1 MMIDYERIK
10 KDCFWDISM
19 SKSNIDDILLQDKPQ
34 QKAFLYQKILLNSTQ
49 LFKDIS
55 IFSIEDIS
63 KLTEDF
69 KVPRF
74 NHDYIFR
81 RKNLVEVYFLDKPLL
96 IDELKWVA

>member
-1 MMIDYERIK
+1 MIDYERIQ
-10 KDCFWDISM
+10 KDCFWDVSM
-19 SKSNIDDILLQDKPQ
+19 SKSDIDDILTQDNPQ
-34 QKAFLYQKILLNSTQ
+34 KKAFLYQKILLNSTQ
-49 LFKDIS
+49 LFKDIT

-63 KLTEDF
+63 QLTEDF

-96 IDELKWVA
+96 INELKWVA

>member
-1 MMIDYERIK
+1 MIDYERIQ

-19 SKSNIDDILLQDKPQ
+19 PKNEIDDILAQDCSVK
-34 QKAFLYQKILLNSTQ
+34 KAFLYQKILLNSTQ

-63 KLTEDF
+63 TLTENF
-69 KVPRF
+69 KVPKF
-74 NHDYIFR
+74 NYDYIFR

-96 IDELKWVA
+96 IDELKWVG

>member
-1 MMIDYERIK
+1 MIDYERIQ
-10 KDCFWDISM
+10 KDCFWDLSM
-19 SKSNIDDILLQDKPQ
+19 TKNDIDDILAHSEPQ
-34 QKAFLYQKILLNSTQ
+34 KKSFLYQKILLNSTQ

-55 IFSIEDIS
+55 IFSIEDVL

-69 KVPRF
+69 KVPKF

-96 IDELKWVA
+96 IDELKWIA

>member
-1 MMIDYERIK
+1 MIDYERIQ
-10 KDCFWDISM
+10 KDCFWDVSM
-19 SKSNIDDILLQDKPQ
+19 SKNDIDDILTQVDPQ
-34 QKAFLYQKILLNSTQ
+34 KKAFLYQKILLNSTQ

-55 IFSIEDIS
+55 IFSIEEIS

-69 KVPRF
+69 KVPKF

>member
-1 MMIDYERIK
+1 MIDYERIQ

-19 SKSNIDDILLQDKPQ
+19 TKNDIDDILAQDDPQ
-34 QKAFLYQKILLNSTQ
+34 KKAFLYQKILLNSTQ
-49 LFKDIS
+49 LFNDIS
-55 IFSIEDIS
+55 IFSTEDIS

-69 KVPRF
+69 KIPKF